1 MSHRQRVILRLDVE
15 ADSDAGRL
23 LAYLKTNPAVSLRE
37 SVLRALKV
45 FYLPWALEPE
55 LSQSELQALAQ
66 TLLEDMQLR
75 SLQLQTRFLAISGAP
90 PVLVAAQSPGSTPL
104 SAVPRAAESLSPVQP
119 EPDPFI
125 DVDVDLVAAGL
136 DDF

>member
-1 MSHRQRVILRLDVE
+1 MSHRQRVILRLDFE

-23 LAYLKTNPAVSLRE
+23 LAYLKTNSAISLRE

-55 LSQSELQALAQ
+55 LSQPELQALAQ

-75 SLQLQTRFLAISGAP
+75 SLQIQTRFLAISGAP
-90 PVLVAAQSPGSTPL
+90 SVLVMAQAPGSTPL
-104 SAVPRAAESLSPVQP
+104 AAVPRATESLTPVQAKP
-119 EPDPFI
+119 EPFI
-125 DVDVDLVAAGL
+125 DVAVDLAAAGL

>member
-1 MSHRQRVILRLDVE
+1 MSRRQRVILRLDVE
-15 ADSDAGRL
+15 VDSDAGRL
-23 LAYLKTNPAVSLRE
+23 FTYLKTNPAISLRE
-37 SVLRALKV
+37 AVLRALNV

-75 SLQLQTRFLAISGAP
+75 SLQLQTRFLAISGVS
-90 PVLVAAQSPGSTPL
+90 PVLVMAQAPRAQPL
-104 SAVPRAAESLSPVQP
+104 STVPRAVESLSPVQAD
-119 EPDPFI
+119 PDPFI
-125 DVDVDLVAAGL
+125 DVDMDLAAAGL

>member
-15 ADSDAGRL
+15 VDSEAGRL
-23 LAYLKTNPAVSLRE
+23 FTYLKTNPAVSLRE
-37 SVLRALKV
+37 AVLRALKV

-55 LSQSELQALAQ
+55 LSQLELQSLAQ

-75 SLQLQTRFLAISGAP
+75 SLQIQNRFLAISGAP
-90 PVLVAAQSPGSTPL
+90 PVLVMAQSPGPQPL
-104 SAVPRAAESLSPVQP
+104 STVPRAAESLSPVQAKP
-119 EPDPFI
+119 EPFI
-125 DVDVDLVAAGL
+125 DVDVDLAAAGL

>member
-1 MSHRQRVILRLDVE
+1 MSRRQRVILRLDVE
-15 ADSDAGRL
+15 VDSDAGRL
-23 LAYLKTNPAVSLRE
+23 LTYLKTNPAISLRE

-45 FYLPWALEPE
+45 FYLPWALEPN

-75 SLQLQTRFLAISGAP
+75 SLQIQNRFLAISGAP
-90 PVLVAAQSPGSTPL
+90 SVLVMAQSPGSQPL
-104 SAVPRAAESLSPVQP
+104 SAVSRAAESRATMQT

-125 DVDVDLVAAGL
+125 DIDIDLAAAGL

>member
-1 MSHRQRVILRLDVE
+1 MSRRQRVILRLDVE
-15 ADSDAGRL
+15 VDSEAGRL
-23 LAYLKTNPAVSLRE
+23 FTYLKTNPAISLRE
-37 SVLRALKV
+37 AVLRALKV

-90 PVLVAAQSPGSTPL
+90 PMLVMAQSPGSQPPSDL
-104 SAVPRAAESLSPVQP
+104 PRAAESRAPVQA
-119 EPDPFI
+119 EPKPFI
-125 DVDVDLVAAGL
+125 DIDVDLAAAGL

>member
-1 MSHRQRVILRLDVE
+1 MSRRQRVILRLDVE
-15 ADSDAGRL
+15 VDSDAGRL
-23 LAYLKTNPAVSLRE
+23 FTYLKTSPAISLRE
-37 SVLRALKV
+37 AVLRALKV

-75 SLQLQTRFLAISGAP
+75 SLQLQNRFLAISGAS
-90 PVLVAAQSPGSTPL
+90 PVLVMAQAPGSTPL
-104 SAVPRAAESLSPVQP
+104 SEGPRAAESLSPVQADP
-119 EPDPFI
+119 APFI
-125 DVDVDLVAAGL
+125 DVDMDLAAAGL

>member
-15 ADSDAGRL
+15 VDSEAGRL
-23 LAYLKTNPAVSLRE
+23 FTYLKTNPAVSLRE
-37 SVLRALKV
+37 AVLRALKV

-55 LSQSELQALAQ
+55 LSQPELQALAQ

-75 SLQLQTRFLAISGAP
+75 SLQIQNRFLAISGAP
-90 PVLVAAQSPGSTPL
+90 PVLVMAQAPGSQPL

-119 EPDPFI
+119 ESDPFI
-125 DVDVDLVAAGL
+125 DVDVDLAAAGL